1 MSERCCFGG
10 WHVVISPMVAG
21 LRGFGNEP
29 ALLLL
34 DWRHVIGDVAACRYG
49 GRDLARDL
57 GRPSY
62 IYTLGTY

>member
-1 MSERCCFGG
+1 
-10 WHVVISPMVAG
+10 MVAG

-34 DWRHVIGDVAACRYG
+34 DWRHVIGDVAACRYK

-62 IYTLGTY
+62 TY